1 VILPAL
7 YRGLTA
13 AAAPLVVVYLK
24 SRRRKGKEDDQRFPE
39 RLGIPG
45 RERPDGPLVW
55 VHAASIGEATSV
67 LALIE
72 RMIDER
78 PRLEILITTGTVAA
92 ARLLEPRLPPRTR
105 HQFVPADLPGAVARF
120 LDHWRPDLA
129 LWVESE
135 LWPNLVLMTRQRDI
149 PMLLLNARLSARS
162 HARWRIW
169 GALARPMLA
178 SFSLCLAQD
187 NAQIDRFRELGARQ
201 VASVGDLKSAAK
213 TLPTDAGAL
222 DALRREVGDRSRWL
236 AASTHPGED
245 DIAMAVHRRVAR
257 DRPGLLTIIA
267 PRHPIR
273 GDEIAALADARGLR
287 MARRS
292 CDEPILAETDIY
304 LADTF
309 GELGVFYSLAGT
321 AFVGGSL
328 IDRGGHNPFEAARLD
343 CAVLLG
349 PHTANCS
356 AMAEALITADAA
368 ETVTDADALADAVAR
383 LLSDPHLRAK
393 RAKRAARV
401 AADGLGT
408 LDAVLQRIAP
418 WLDPVAPQAALPA
431 APLGAP
437 IANADARP

>member
-24 SRRRKGKEDDQRFPE
+24 SRRRNGKEDDRRFAE

-72 RMIDER
+72 RMLEER
-78 PRLEILITTGTVAA
+78 PTLEILLTTGTVAA
-92 ARLLEPRLPPRTR
+92 ARLLEPRLPPGAR
-105 HQFVPADLPGAVARF
+105 HQFVPADLPAAVARF
-120 LDHWRPDLA
+120 LDYWRPDLA

-135 LWPNLVLMTRQRDI
+135 LWPNLVLMTRRRQI

-169 GALARPMLA
+169 GALAQPMLA
-178 SFSLCLAQD
+178 SFALCLAQD
-187 NAQIDRFRELGARQ
+187 DAQVDRFRELGARQ

-213 TLPTDAGAL
+213 TLPTDAAAL
-222 DALRREVGDRSRWL
+222 NALRREIGGRPRWL
-236 AASTHPGED
+236 AACTHPGEE
-245 DIAMAVHRRVAR
+245 DIAMAVHRRVAL
-257 DRPGLLTIIA
+257 DHPGLLTIIA

-273 GDEIAALADARGLR
+273 GDEIAALAEAQGLR
-287 MARRS
+287 ISRRS
-292 CDEPILAETDIY
+292 RSEPISAETNIY

-309 GELGVFYSLAGT
+309 GELGVLYSLAGI

-328 IDRGGHNPFEAARLD
+328 VDKGGHNPFEAARLD

-349 PHTANCS
+349 PHTANCTT
-356 AMAEALITADAA
+356 M
-368 ETVTDADALADAVAR
+368 ADALTGASAAEGVADGDALATAVAR
-383 LLSDPHLRAK
+383 LLDDRALRDR
-393 RAKRAARV
+393 RAGAAMRI
-401 AADGLGT
+401 AANGLGT
-408 LDAVLQRIAP
+408 LDAVLAHIAP
-418 WLDPVAPQAALPA
+418 WLDPLAPKA
-431 APLGAP
+431 APAIKLP
-437 IANADARP
+437 TTADACP